1 MYRITVL
8 PENRVIFAQPGQNL
22 MDLLRRSGLSPD
34 APCGGHGTCG
44 KCRVTANGQ
53 SVLACQTAVTEDMT
67 VLLPETGSNN
77 ILSSGISGD
86 TAHHIAQEGFL
97 LAFDLGTTTVVG
109 YLLDGQTGQELS
121 CASARNPQSVYG
133 ADVISRIQYALK
145 NDMKELTDSVR
156 QCIGK
161 LTDTLCEKA
170 GITPAQITAV
180 SLVGNPAMEQ
190 IFLGI
195 SPENLAKIP
204 FAPVLTQ
211 PQVFCGREIIGLW
224 ANAKLL
230 IAPNISGYVGGDTV
244 ACMLAT
250 DMAQQ
255 TKISLLVDIGTNGE
269 MVLGNRDRMVACS
282 TAAGPAL
289 EGANIL
295 FGMRGQN
302 GAIDHVWLK
311 NGVFCCST
319 IGNIEATG
327 ICGSGLIDAVSA
339 ALDAGCMNSR
349 GKILTP
355 DGKIHL
361 TESIY
366 LTQED
371 IRQVQLAKGAIAA
384 GIRLL
389 CDHFGMDITDIQ
401 QVYLAG
407 AFGNF
412 MNPASACRI
421 GLLPKELE
429 QKITLV
435 GNAAGSGAKQMVCDP
450 GVFAHTGHLVTQTE
464 FLELAAVPEFPRC
477 FAKSMRF

>member
-204 FAPVLTQ
+204 FAILVLP
-211 PQVFCGREIIGLW
+211 PQEAVAFHRGDLVPDGHSLAVVMNRGLGIF
-224 ANAKLL
+224 ALC
-230 IAPNISGYVGGDTV
+230 PYVTV
-244 ACMLAT
+244 CVV
-250 DMAQQ
+250 
-255 TKISLLVDIGTNGE
+255 S
-269 MVLGNRDRMVACS
+269 
-282 TAAGPAL
+282 
-289 EGANIL
+289 
-295 FGMRGQN
+295 
-302 GAIDHVWLK
+302 
-311 NGVFCCST
+311 
-319 IGNIEATG
+319 
-327 ICGSGLIDAVSA
+327 DAVVHTLRGTVLAINNHGMAMDRLVFTLNGLRINHIGAVIHHLGAVNTRFPSA
-339 ALDAGCMNSR
+339 
-349 GKILTP
+349 
-355 DGKIHL
+355 
-361 TESIY
+361 
-366 LTQED
+366 
-371 IRQVQLAKGAIAA
+371 
-384 GIRLL
+384 
-389 CDHFGMDITDIQ
+389 
-401 QVYLAG
+401 
-407 AFGNF
+407 
-412 MNPASACRI
+412 
-421 GLLPKELE
+421 
-429 QKITLV
+429 
-435 GNAAGSGAKQMVCDP
+435 
-450 GVFAHTGHLVTQTE
+450 
-464 FLELAAVPEFPRC
+464 
-477 FAKSMRF
+477 